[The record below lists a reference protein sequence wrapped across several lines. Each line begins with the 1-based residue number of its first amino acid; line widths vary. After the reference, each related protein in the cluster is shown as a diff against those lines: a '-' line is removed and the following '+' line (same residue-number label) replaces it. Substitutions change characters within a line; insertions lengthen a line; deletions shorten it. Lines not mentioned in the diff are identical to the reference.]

1 MCVYV
6 AFTLVSASLW
16 LTVLFRPLKLSHF
29 ICRYCILTAS
39 HILPMVSSTDV
50 FVSICI
56 YCFFVNRSDH
66 VCDGCW
72 SGEIC
77 WWMVRWNMSWLYL
90 VGRLAKHVAGWYW
103 LNALGMLSD
112 AFCLK
117 PSNWEQMCGRYYKYL
132 CVCEVGWLF
141 VGYVWVWWGGAYH
154 PPHTLAIH
162 FIFCQRS
169 LLPVDCVDFVFYTLR
184 AHMWARIV
192 RLISAETI
200 MCTVISVRSG
210 LVNTSRPAHF
220 SRICHLPST
229 RCLGDCDKSNQFHTV
244 PLNVTFLLDFSCIIS
259 NVWVWMLIGETWC
272 LLEQLVFYI

>member
-1 MCVYV
+1 MSSYQYV
-6 AFTLVSASLW
+6 FIVSLW
-16 LTVLFRPLKLSHF
+16 IVATMFAMVVGLGKYAGEWLGG
-29 ICRYCILTAS
+29 ICRGFIWLV
-39 HILPMVSSTDV
+39 VS
-50 FVSICI
+50 
-56 YCFFVNRSDH
+56 R
-66 VCDGCW
+66 
-72 SGEIC
+72 
-77 WWMVRWNMSWLYL
+77 NMSL
-90 VGRLAKHVAGWYW
+90 VGTDW
-103 LNALGMLSD
+103 MLS
-112 AFCLK
+112 AC
-117 PSNWEQMCGRYYKYL
+117 YL
-132 CVCEVGWLF
+132 MRSVWNRATENRCVGAIINICVFVCEVGWLF